1 MTKAVYG
8 RKFVLAHG
16 SREVVHNDK
25 EGKSAGDLIR
35 KPANDNLSHR
45 KIEHEPEIE

>member
-1 MTKAVYG
+1 MTKAIYG
-8 RKFVLAHG
+8 RKFVLAYG

-25 EGKSAGDLIR
+25 EGISTGDQSR
-35 KPANDNLSHR
+35 KPVNDNLAHR